1 MEPHHYRHGTSLL
14 DARCL
19 TIFGTGHHQRRHAG
33 SPKQALS
40 LTIQPAPFITITGT
54 QHHYSGSVRTTDT
67 GPKRT
72 RAALTGRSRRKMRPE
87 TGTERHY
94 SRAGC
99 GPGAARGLTISAGGG
114 AGRPEAPAAKLT
126 NGGLCHLRTPPT
138 LGRTILVSGPQA
150 FTTPP
155 QGKISE

>member
-40 LTIQPAPFITITGT
+40 LTIRPAPLVT
-54 QHHYSGSVRTTDT
+54 
-67 GPKRT
+67 
-72 RAALTGRSRRKMRPE
+72 L

-99 GPGAARGLTISAGGG
+99 GPSAARGLTISAGGG

-126 NGGLCHLRTPPT
+126 NGVLCRLRAPPT
-138 LGRTILVSGPQA
+138 LGSTILVSGLQA
-150 FTTPP
+150 YTRP
-155 QGKISE
+155 